1 MKNAEKKRKRR
12 SREPR
17 CERYNLQYREEL
29 EDLRGAEKGGCGS
42 RLFLIKAEICL
53 VSELPHL
60 ERKKKE
66 VQSNLISDK

>member
-1 MKNAEKKRKRR
+1 M
-12 SREPR
+12 
-17 CERYNLQYREEL
+17 
-29 EDLRGAEKGGCGS
+29 EDLRGAEKGGCGN

-60 ERKKKE
+60 ERKKKKE